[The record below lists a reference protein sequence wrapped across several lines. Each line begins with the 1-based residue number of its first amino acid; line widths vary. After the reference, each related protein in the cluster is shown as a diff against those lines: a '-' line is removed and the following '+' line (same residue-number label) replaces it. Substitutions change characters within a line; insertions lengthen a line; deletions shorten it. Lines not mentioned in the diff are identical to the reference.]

1 MSILNL
7 SAVVMTAGL
16 FMAAAAFAQTV
27 WHDGSA
33 HKKVVE
39 SRCFAHSMPSQAVY
53 LSAVIPGSMRGQPG
67 SVAPRS
73 F

>member
-7 SAVVMTAGL
+7 SAVLMTAGL
-16 FMAAAAFAQTV
+16 FMAAAAISQTI

-39 SRCFAHSMPSQAVY
+39 SRCFARSMPTQEAI
-53 LSAVIPGSMRGQPG
+53 LSAIILGSVRGKSG
-67 SVAPRS
+67 SVASKS